1 MRKCSQALH
10 PAYKII
16 NHKSARRENAPSF
29 RISNTRRTRWKN
41 HWPNDNNLGKL
52 MNTSPWKRL
61 LSSL

>member
-16 NHKSARRENAPSF
+16 NRKSARRENAPSF

-52 MNTSPWKRL
+52 
-61 LSSL
+61 